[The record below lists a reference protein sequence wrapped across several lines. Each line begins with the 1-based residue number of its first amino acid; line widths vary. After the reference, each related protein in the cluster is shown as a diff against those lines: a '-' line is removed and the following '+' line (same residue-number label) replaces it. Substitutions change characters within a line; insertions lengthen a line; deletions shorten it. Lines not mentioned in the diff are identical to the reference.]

1 MFNSAANATEIDLSN
16 DEKSDVGGDRSD
28 DDAENSTNQRDND
41 EEELDPYRL
50 EKLILDDSDD
60 ELTEHHAGADG
71 APAQIIKTNQEAR
84 KSVRMAKEKAY
95 LSGRLRCA
103 APLEIYLSAPLDRE
117 VMLTTLLPTLR
128 LIRSLG

>member
-71 APAQIIKTNQEAR
+71 ELAQLIKMNKEAR
-84 KSVRMAKEKAY
+84 KSARMAK
-95 LSGRLRCA
+95 
-103 APLEIYLSAPLDRE
+103 
-117 VMLTTLLPTLR
+117 
-128 LIRSLG
+128 